1 MKEENIT
8 RVSWEEWKQ
17 MKGKTDW
24 ERVHNMTEEEIE
36 QNALDDPDALPY
48 TEEELEQIEPVVY
61 RSFEE
66 WRKAH
71 KTD

>member
-1 MKEENIT
+1 
-8 RVSWEEWKQ
+8 
-17 MKGKTDW
+17 MKGKTNW

-36 QNALDDPDALPY
+36 QNALDDPDSYPY

-61 RSFEE
+61 RGFEE

-71 KTD
+71 ETDS

>member
-1 MKEENIT
+1 
-8 RVSWEEWKQ
+8 

-24 ERVHNMTEEEIE
+24 ERVNNMTEEEIE
-36 QNALDDPDALPY
+36 QNALDDPDSYPY

-61 RSFEE
+61 RGFDA

-71 KTD
+71 ETD